1 MSSFVKKCVHKWN
14 SGTEGLMGPQLCVL
28 LLSSEYDLLQEDY
41 ASTDWFCFLGVC
53 FVALGLSVFP
63 MCLCSSF
70 DMSNWVFPH
79 LCLAC
84 EEYVHNQW
92 LSISSFFLFYFISMG
107 SALGA
112 WASSLCQS
120 CAFPSCCSWQSCFL
134 ISDVEKVCQF
144 ARVSL
149 WGKELHRNMGS

>member
-1 MSSFVKKCVHKWN
+1 LTWQI
-14 SGTEGLMGPQLCVL
+14 E
-28 LLSSEYDLLQEDY
+28 
-41 ASTDWFCFLGVC
+41 CF
-53 FVALGLSVFP
+53 
-63 MCLCSSF
+63 
-70 DMSNWVFPH
+70 H

-92 LSISSFFLFYFISMG
+92 LSISSFFLFYFISVG

-120 CAFPSCCSWQSCFL
+120 CAFPFCCSWQSCFL